1 MTDKTKSNKIQRS
14 VHDLLMIPPGEYAK
28 TILGEEYKCK
38 KSEPKQNIYLN
49 SIYNSSNK
57 A

>member
-28 TILGEEYKCK
+28 TILGEEYECK